1 MYERLFSPSIAR
13 HAGTVATLTFLFF
26 IFVQL
31 LLALGILPISIAWGG
46 RQTTL
51 TPSLRL
57 ASVAAAL
64 VLAGC
69 VVVIRRRAGLGATAP
84 PSRAIRMLAWVITLY
99 MALITLG
106 NLASSSS
113 VEKMLFAPLSLVLAL
128 SCLLV
133 SAARVGEQ
141 RVSTLGPR

>member
-1 MYERLFSPSIAR
+1 MYQRLFSASIAR
-13 HAGTVATLTFLFF
+13 LAGTVATLTFLLF
-26 IFVQL
+26 IVVQF
-31 LLALGILPISIAWGG
+31 LLALGVLPISIAWGG
-46 RQTTL
+46 TQTTL

-64 VLAGC
+64 ILAGC
-69 VVVIRRRAGLGATAP
+69 VLVIRRRAGFGATTP
-84 PSRAIRMLAWVITLY
+84 PSRAIRILAWVITLS
-99 MALITLG
+99 MGLMTLG

-113 VEKMLFAPLSLVLAL
+113 VERMLFAPLSLVLAL

-133 SAARVGEQ
+133 SAASVGEQ